1 MTTFNISAH
10 WDAEAEVWWAES
22 ADIPGFVAEAA
33 THDDLVSEIRLLVP
47 ELLAENMPDVKIED
61 VRIKLVSEQTEEV
74 SFA

>member
-1 MTTFNISAH
+1 
-10 WDAEAEVWWAES
+10 
-22 ADIPGFVAEAA
+22 VAEAA

-61 VRIKLVSEQTEEV
+61 VRIMLVSEQTEEV